1 MDSRSLLEIFEND
14 YAPLRRLSPKTLAV
28 YRVTFRHF
36 DQWLSAI
43 DGRPRGP
50 ARPADLS
57 DLAVSRFV
65 AAREAATCIGTAKRD
80 RVQLC
85 AIWRYCARKG
95 IVAQWPE
102 LPPMRVPE
110 RVPRA
115 TKAEELDQ
123 LLDYCR
129 WISGT
134 IDGVPASAWWG
145 SLIPALF
152 QCGTRIGETLAVR
165 WQDVDLEGRTILFRA
180 ETRKGKTRDILRD
193 ITPELAAMLAA
204 RKRPSGLVWRWDRV
218 YTHLWSHFQRHCAT
232 AGITYRGFH
241 AIRKA
246 ACSYTKAAG
255 GDPTK
260 LADHSDAATTE
271 VYLDPTI
278 ARGESNLARLPI
290 LRGLR
295 GDDPPRATTQRESG
309 AASTESTTEAR
320 DAPPPVVE
328 RPASTI
334 ARPAQPCEASDAQGP
349 QADASALRAGFA
361 AGKAIAAAGMARPDR
376 ATASML
382 AVVAGCKGSAVALYG
397 HGLTMGWDEGRGGA
411 DAIGAA

>member
-1 MDSRSLLEIFEND
+1 MDARSLLEIFEHD
-14 YAPLRRLSPKTLAV
+14 YAPLRRLGPKTLAV

-36 DQWLSAI
+36 DEWLSAI
-43 DGRPRGP
+43 AGRPRGP
-50 ARPADLS
+50 ARPADLT
-57 DLAVSRFV
+57 DLEVSRFI

-95 IVAQWPE
+95 IVSQWPE
-102 LPPMRVPE
+102 LPPMRVPK

-115 TKAEELDQ
+115 TRAEELDQ
-123 LLDYCR
+123 LLDYFR
-129 WISGT
+129 GIGGT
-134 IDGVPASAWWG
+134 IDGLPASEWWG
-145 SLIPALF
+145 SLIPTLF

-165 WQDVDLEGRTILFRA
+165 WQDVDLERRTILFRA

-204 RKRPSGLVWRWDRV
+204 RKQASGLVWRWDRV
-218 YTHLWSHFQRHCAT
+218 YTHLWSHFTNHCAA
-232 AGITYRGFH
+232 AGIPYRGFH

-260 LADHSDAATTE
+260 LADHADAATTE

-278 ARGESNLARLPI
+278 AHGESNLAHLPRL
-290 LRGLR
+290 RNLR
-295 GDDPPRATTQRESG
+295 GDDSAPEVVRPESIPERPPRVGS
-309 AASTESTTEAR
+309 
-320 DAPPPVVE
+320 V
-328 RPASTI
+328 
-334 ARPAQPCEASDAQGP
+334 SDDPGP
-349 QADASALRAGFA
+349 QPDELAIRAGFA
-361 AGKAIAAAGMARPDR
+361 AGKALAAAGMARPDR

-382 AVVAGCKGSAVALYG
+382 AVVAGFKGSAVALYG
-397 HGLTMGWDEGRGGA
+397 HGLTMGWDEMRGGA
-411 DAIGAA
+411 ESIGAA